1 MRTKF
6 CFAGHNFV
14 WFVFRPAS
22 QRFPS
27 FYVGFAGNSEF
38 LSLFIF
44 ILSVMFYLALYL
56 SCLAVQIC
64 SLCSHGLFACHFA
77 CHKLYAVFLWLYY
90 IVFLHLLCFPFS
102 KFLYLSALHYRLQAC
117 SLTFVNLLLDRII
130 FLACNRSYGCYIK
143 LCSFLFFAPHCLPFF
158 VYLFTYLPLHYASS
172 PAGPRLFYLLYV
184 ILFAFPVW
192 IFLLYKLFSLIALNL
207 FLYFHHQCLIA
218 FRAWF

>member
-6 CFAGHNFV
+6 YFAGHNIV

-38 LSLFIF
+38 VSLFIF

-64 SLCSHGLFACHFA
+64 SLCLHGLFACHFA

-90 IVFLHLLCFPFS
+90 IVFFTPFVFSFFKIFICQLCIIVYRLVALLLLTCFWIVSSSWLAIEVTVVTLSYVLFYFLHLIVCP
-102 KFLYLSALHYRLQAC
+102 
-117 SLTFVNLLLDRII
+117 
-130 FLACNRSYGCYIK
+130 
-143 LCSFLFFAPHCLPFF
+143 FLFIYLRIYRSIAPAVLLGPG
-158 VYLFTYLPLHYASS
+158 YFT
-172 PAGPRLFYLLYV
+172 
-184 ILFAFPVW
+184 
-192 IFLLYKLFSLIALNL
+192 
-207 FLYFHHQCLIA
+207 CCM
-218 FRAWF
+218 